1 MKKIKFSK
9 KLSLNKEVV
18 VTLSGNQMNQV
29 NGGIL
34 HDFYKW
40 IIKHNETHPNKPTE
54 SYVSGG
60 CSNMCTQWQCNKI

>member
-40 IIKHNETHPNKPTE
+40 IIKHILTNQRNLMSVVGVVTCVLNGSVIK
-54 SYVSGG
+54 YRN
-60 CSNMCTQWQCNKI
+60 C